1 MAPFLNISLAAD
13 LSSCTLGLV
22 FVSGG
27 FLALTDLLSDD
38 EGLAIVFEV
47 CDFSG
52 NFSLAFSTGLTFFVA
67 ETTILFI
74 LYD

>member
-27 FLALTDLLSDD
+27 FLALSGLLSDD
-38 EGLAIVFEV
+38 EGLAICFEV

-52 NFSLAFSTGLTFFVA
+52 NFSLAFSIGLTFFVA
-67 ETTILFI
+67 ETTNSFDIL
-74 LYD
+74 

>member
-27 FLALTDLLSDD
+27 FFALSGLLSDD
-38 EGLAIVFEV
+38 EGLAIGFEV

-52 NFSLAFSTGLTFFVA
+52 NFFSAFSTGLTFFVA
-67 ETTILFI
+67 ETTNSFYIL
-74 LYD
+74 